1 MVNDV
6 ELRLKRIMI
15 EKLGVDETADIRS
28 EDSFYY
34 WNLNS
39 LSFIKLIV
47 EVEKEFGLEIDEDSI
62 SLDKLGTLK
71 SLAEYIQRNS
81 TAGTVTKGVSE

>member
-15 EKLGVDETADIRS
+15 EKLEVDETADIRS

-81 TAGTVTKGVSE
+81 TAGTVTKGASE

>member
-71 SLAEYIQRNS
+71 SLAEYIRRNS
-81 TAGTVTKGVSE
+81 TAGTVTKGASE

>member
-1 MVNDV
+1 MVSDV

-15 EKLGVDETADIRS
+15 EKLGVDETADIRP
-28 EDSFYY
+28 EDSFYH

-47 EVEKEFGLEIDEDSI
+47 EVEKEFGLEIEDDSI
-62 SLDKLGTLK
+62 SLDKLGTLN

-81 TAGTVTKGVSE
+81 IAGTVTKGASE

>member
-15 EKLGVDETADIRS
+15 EKLGVDDTADIRS

-39 LSFIKLIV
+39 LSFLKLIV

-81 TAGTVTKGVSE
+81 SAGTVTKGASE

>member
-1 MVNDV
+1 MVSDV